1 MLREL
6 SGETHDVVTGICMV
20 HLESSRHSL
29 FHDVTRVKFKNLAEE
44 RIEEYVNSVKV
55 LDKAGSYGIQERGE
69 MLVETIEGSFSNVVG
84 LPVERLGMELAAWGV
99 PYKRRSL

>member
-1 MLREL
+1 
-6 SGETHDVVTGICMV
+6 
-20 HLESSRHSL
+20 
-29 FHDVTRVKFKNLAEE
+29 VKFKNLAEE
-44 RIEEYVNSVKV
+44 RIEEYVNSVQV